1 MHDREAQL
9 TTDDGGDTVE
19 TLRQGQPERCVLGR
33 SEDGDVRVGGLC
45 QSNRQKL

>member
-1 MHDREAQL
+1 MRDTKPKL

-33 SEDGDVRVGGLC
+33 SEDGDVRVGGLT
-45 QSNRQKL
+45 QSSRQQF